1 MPSIRDGA
9 SYANIKVVGVGGAG
23 SNAVTRMIEAGL
35 RGVEFIA
42 INTDRQALD
51 LATAEKKIQIGIN
64 VTHGLGSGGN
74 PEVGTR
80 SAEENRD
87 EIADVLNKPDM
98 VFITAGMGGGTG
110 TGSAPVVAEIAKQAG
125 ALTVAVVTRP
135 FHMEGPKRKEN
146 AEAGIE
152 RLKSSV
158 DTLIIIP
165 NQKLLE
171 VLEKGTPIHTA
182 FSAADD
188 ILRQGVQGISD
199 LIGVAGTVNL
209 DFADVKSVMQD
220 AGAALMGIGRAT
232 GENRAA
238 EAARNAISSPL
249 LERSIEGA
257 RQMLINITAGENL
270 TTGEMEEVVN
280 IIRAAS
286 EVEDCNVFMG
296 LILSPEMEQEVRVT
310 VVATGFDTK
319 HKPRTAIKTGTRE
332 VNSTE
337 ELEVPIPSF
346 LRKGSG

>member
-1 MPSIRDGA
+1 M
-9 SYANIKVVGVGGAG
+9 
-23 SNAVTRMIEAGL
+23 
-35 RGVEFIA
+35 
-42 INTDRQALD
+42 
-51 LATAEKKIQIGIN
+51 
-64 VTHGLGSGGN
+64 
-74 PEVGTR
+74 
-80 SAEENRD
+80 
-87 EIADVLNKPDM
+87 LNKPDM

-257 RQMLINITAGENL
+257 RQMLINITAGENQ